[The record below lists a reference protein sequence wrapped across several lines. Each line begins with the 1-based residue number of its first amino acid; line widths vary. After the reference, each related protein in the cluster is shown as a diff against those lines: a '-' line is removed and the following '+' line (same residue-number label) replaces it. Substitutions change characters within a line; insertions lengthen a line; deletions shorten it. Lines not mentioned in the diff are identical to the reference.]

1 MARLAGQ
8 ALPDITG
15 NSRGNMSRDPH
26 FDQILGVLAALGAGP
41 EHVSAVAQAYMQRPG
56 PEPAE
61 RAANTAPT
69 CATPTRHVSLRK
81 NMPKHKMPKSLGQKG
96 SLYKQ
101 GKNPNE
107 MWYFRYRG
115 PALTKDGTICL
126 KTKHERLG
134 EVSTISEAKAREEL
148 GRRIS
153 RTRTQPAPTASITVK
168 EYYERNFW
176 PDKERRLKRSG
187 LD

>member
-1 MARLAGQ
+1 
-8 ALPDITG
+8 
-15 NSRGNMSRDPH
+15 MSRDPH
-26 FDQILGVLAALGAGP
+26 FDQILGVLTALGAGP
-41 EHVSAVAQAYMQRPG
+41 EQISAVAQAYMQRPG
-56 PEPAE
+56 SEPAE
-61 RAANTAPT
+61 HSPITGNNGAEHIAY
-69 CATPTRHVSLRK
+69 VSLRK

-101 GKNPNE
+101 GKTPNE

-153 RTRTQPAPTASITVK
+153 RTRSH
-168 EYYERNFW
+168 
-176 PDKERRLKRSG
+176 
-187 LD
+187 